1 MFDPRPIAN
10 NGLIVSGD
18 DGLRLY
24 CVSNSSQSGVGTITT
39 SNGDMFNIGSNG
51 IWNVAYPGN
60 RPGFLRLQTRT
71 QPTTMLLTASDQ
83 GIYTCTIPDDE
94 GNDIILNVGLYP
106 NDFNGKYNL
115 YTPDISL
122 TLSFLLLQCLP
133 PSWTW
138 SMMKRVVV

>member
-1 MFDPRPIAN
+1 MIITNIYCITSSVIIYVGAGLYADKRQDDSMFVPRPIAN

-39 SNGDMFNIGSNG
+39 SNGVTLDIGYNQDL
-51 IWNVAYPGN
+51 WRVQNPDN
-60 RPGFLRLQTRT
+60 RPGFLRLHNRILSGV
-71 QPTTMLLTASDQ
+71 PILLSPSTQ

-106 NDFNGKYNL
+106 SDFNSK
-115 YTPDISL
+115 
-122 TLSFLLLQCLP
+122 
-133 PSWTW
+133 
-138 SMMKRVVV
+138 

>member
-1 MFDPRPIAN
+1 MIYIIGAGLYADMRTSSSVFVPRPIAN

-24 CVSNSSQSGVGTITT
+24 CVSNSSQSGVGTITA
-39 SNGDMFNIGSNG
+39 SNGDTLNTGANG

-71 QPTTMLLTASDQ
+71 QPTMLLSDSTQ
-83 GIYTCTIPDDE
+83 GIYTCTIPDDD

-106 NDFNGKYNL
+106 NGFNGKYN
-115 YTPDISL
+115 
-122 TLSFLLLQCLP
+122 
-133 PSWTW
+133 
-138 SMMKRVVV
+138 